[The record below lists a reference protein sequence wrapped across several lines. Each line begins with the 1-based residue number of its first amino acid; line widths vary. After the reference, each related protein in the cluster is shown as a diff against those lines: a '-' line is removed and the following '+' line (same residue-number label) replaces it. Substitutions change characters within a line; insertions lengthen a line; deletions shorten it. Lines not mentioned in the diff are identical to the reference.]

1 MPNSIL
7 NMSLVTIL
15 REKSTYPY
23 QTTTQLK
30 MSPQITNCNIVPK
43 TSKIFNVS
51 KISKKTKITLIF
63 FNKTK
68 KKFKFKKKKKKKK
81 KKNNFF

>member
-43 TSKIFNVS
+43 NIKNFQCLQDQQ
-51 KISKKTKITLIF
+51 KD
-63 FNKTK
+63 
-68 KKFKFKKKKKKKK
+68 
-81 KKNNFF
+81 KNNSNFF